1 MPVVHNPDSAFSREM
16 DRWNLPKREG
26 GFNADGYVAFPAMVY
41 KAFPNENGKVMCGDP
56 RTAMGEAKAETFAR
70 KCQLTVRSPEELE
83 KALRAG
89 WEETPD
95 AALTRYDTDQ
105 RTIADTAAARHFSD
119 QRMSAKAQA
128 EAKVADDATH
138 EHVADVPVR
147 RKRGRPTK
155 KAVSGATSEQDV

>member
-1 MPVVHNPDSAFSREM
+1 MKVLEHSRIYCNAQP
-16 DRWNLPKREG
+16 NLRSE
-26 GFNADGYVAFPAMVY
+26 YVAFPAMVY